1 MSHKILLFRNNQRI
15 LGSTGFM
22 NVDGRYNQSSIR
34 QTIIDR
40 NKRVVKNF
48 QNEVADA
55 FVICDNNLNYNNN
68 NIKTIQNE

>member
-1 MSHKILLFRNNQRI
+1 MAHKILLFRNNQRI
-15 LGSTGFM
+15 IGSTGFM

-48 QNEVADA
+48 PNEVANA
-55 FVICDNNLNYNNN
+55 YAICDDKLNYKNE
-68 NIKTIQNE
+68 NIKSI

>member
-1 MSHKILLFRNNQRI
+1 MTHKILLFRNNKRI

-22 NVDGRYNQSSIR
+22 NVDGRFNSSSIR

-48 QNEVADA
+48 PNEVADA

-68 NIKTIQNE
+68 NIKTI

>member
-1 MSHKILLFRNNQRI
+1 MAHKILLFRNNKPI

-22 NVDGRYNQSSIR
+22 NVDGCLNSSSIR

-48 QNEVADA
+48 PNEVADA
-55 FVICDNNLNYNNN
+55 YALCDDGLNYN
-68 NIKTIQNE
+68 NIKTI

>member
-1 MSHKILLFRNNQRI
+1 MAHKILLFRNNKRI

-22 NVDGRYNQSSIR
+22 NVDGRFNRSSIR

-48 QNEVADA
+48 SNEVADA

-68 NIKTIQNE
+68 NIKTI

>member
-1 MSHKILLFRNNQRI
+1 MSHKILLFKNNQRI

-22 NVDGRYNQSSIR
+22 NVDGRYNQYSIR

-48 QNEVADA
+48 PNEVADA

>member
-1 MSHKILLFRNNQRI
+1 MAHKILLFRNNKPI

-40 NKRVVKNF
+40 NKRVAKNF
-48 QNEVADA
+48 PNEVANA
-55 FVICDNNLNYNNN
+55 YVICDNNLNYNDN
-68 NIKTIQNE
+68 NIKTI

>member
-1 MSHKILLFRNNQRI
+1 MAYKVILFRDNQRI

-40 NKRVVKNF
+40 NKKVVKNF
-48 QNEVADA
+48 PHEVADA
-55 FVICDNNLNYNNN
+55 YVICNNNLKYNNN
-68 NIKTIQNE
+68 NIKTI

>member
-1 MSHKILLFRNNQRI
+1 MAHKILLFRNKQRI

-40 NKRVVKNF
+40 NKRVMKNF
-48 QNEVADA
+48 PNEVADA
-55 FVICDNNLNYNNN
+55 YAICDNNLKYNDN
-68 NIKTIQNE
+68 NIKTI

>member
-1 MSHKILLFRNNQRI
+1 MTHKILLFRNNQRI

-48 QNEVADA
+48 QHLVADA
-55 FVICDNNLNYNNN
+55 YVICDNNLKYNDN
-68 NIKTIQNE
+68 NIKTI

>member
-1 MSHKILLFRNNQRI
+1 MAHKILLLRNNQRI

-48 QNEVADA
+48 PNEVADA
-55 FVICDNNLNYNNN
+55 YVICDNNLKYNNN
-68 NIKTIQNE
+68 NIKTI

>member
-1 MSHKILLFRNNQRI
+1 MAHKILLFRNNQRI
-15 LGSTGFM
+15 IGSTGFM

-48 QNEVADA
+48 PHEVADA
-55 FVICDNNLNYNNN
+55 YVICDNKLNYN
-68 NIKTIQNE
+68 NIKTI

>member
-48 QNEVADA
+48 PNEVANA
-55 FVICDNNLNYNNN
+55 YVICDNSLKYNDN
-68 NIKTIQNE
+68 NIKTL

>member
-1 MSHKILLFRNNQRI
+1 MSHKILLFRNNKPI

-22 NVDGRYNQSSIR
+22 NVDGRFNSSSIR

-48 QNEVADA
+48 PHEVADA
-55 FVICDNNLNYNNN
+55 YGICDNKLNYN
-68 NIKTIQNE
+68 NIKTI

>member
-1 MSHKILLFRNNQRI
+1 MAHKILLFKNNQRI

-40 NKRVVKNF
+40 NKRVF
-48 QNEVADA
+48 PNEVADA
-55 FVICDNNLNYNNN
+55 YAICDNNLNYNDN
-68 NIKTIQNE
+68 NIKTI

>member
-1 MSHKILLFRNNQRI
+1 MAHKILLFKNNQRI

-48 QNEVADA
+48 PNEVADSYA
-55 FVICDNNLNYNNN
+55 ICDNNLNYNDN
-68 NIKTIQNE
+68 NIKTI

>member
-1 MSHKILLFRNNQRI
+1 MAHKILLFRNKQRI

-48 QNEVADA
+48 PNEVADA
-55 FVICDNNLNYNNN
+55 YVICDNNLKYNDN
-68 NIKTIQNE
+68 NIKTI

>member
-1 MSHKILLFRNNQRI
+1 
-15 LGSTGFM
+15 M
-22 NVDGRYNQSSIR
+22 NVDGRFNSSSIR

-48 QNEVADA
+48 PNEVADA

-68 NIKTIQNE
+68 NIKTI

>member
-1 MSHKILLFRNNQRI
+1 MAYKILLFRNNQRI
-15 LGSTGFM
+15 IGSTGFM

-48 QNEVADA
+48 PNEVADA
-55 FVICDNNLNYNNN
+55 YAICDNNLNYNNN
-68 NIKTIQNE
+68 NIKTI

>member
-1 MSHKILLFRNNQRI
+1 MAHKILLFRNKQRI

-22 NVDGRYNQSSIR
+22 DVDGRYNQSSIR

-48 QNEVADA
+48 PNELQMLTQ
-55 FVICDNNLNYNNN
+55 FVIIN
-68 NIKTIQNE
+68 

>member
-15 LGSTGFM
+15 IGSTGFM

-48 QNEVADA
+48 PNEVADA

>member
-1 MSHKILLFRNNQRI
+1 MAHKILLFRNNQRI
-15 LGSTGFM
+15 IGSTGFM

-48 QNEVADA
+48 PNEVANA
-55 FVICDNNLNYNNN
+55 YVICDNNLNYNDN
-68 NIKTIQNE
+68 NIKTI